1 MSADLDREIDRA
13 VREMLDVEP
22 PAGLRARVMQRIEE
36 RHAASG
42 FSRKVTVASAFRR
55 KILWAG
61 LPVAAAAVILIAVV
75 LARRE
80 GGAPPLTPTAG
91 ATIAKAT
98 PTSEPPTSTQSA
110 SAGTPRT
117 ATTANRRRAAVPL
130 REAQRVTATAAVES
144 APADGFPRVPSL
156 SVPAL
161 TMSEIRGVAPAEP
174 ARIGVDPIAAPA
186 PLEIEPLPLSPR
198 ERQNQE

>member
-1 MSADLDREIDRA
+1 MTDRLDEAIDHA

-36 RHAASG
+36 PVASG
-42 FSRKVTVASAFRR
+42 FSRKVSVASAFRR
-55 KILWAG
+55 KIMWAAV
-61 LPVAAAAVILIAVV
+61 PVAAVALIVMVV
-75 LARRE
+75 LLSRRDTP
-80 GGAPPLTPTAG
+80 GPSLVPTAPSI
-91 ATIAKAT
+91 ATANPQPQVLPPPVRTVPPPAAT
-98 PTSEPPTSTQSA
+98 PPTRVARLPEA
-110 SAGTPRT
+110 SRPRE
-117 ATTANRRRAAVPL
+117 R
-130 REAQRVTATAAVES
+130 QRVVTAALAEP
-144 APADGFPRVPSL
+144 APAEEFPRVPSL

-174 ARIGVDPIAAPA
+174 AQIGVGPIAAPA